1 MPSGDKQN
9 GWAMKVLLVG
19 NYKYDGSMSM
29 QVWANA
35 LERELAGRSIDVSL
49 IAPRA
54 FLGRLMPSAHGVGKW
69 LGYVDRFLIFPP
81 VLWWAARKADVVHI
95 CDHGYAMYSYCTGN
109 TPVVVTCND
118 MLAVRGARGEATDSP
133 ASRFGR
139 ILQRMILKGLE
150 KASKVACIS
159 SYTYRDAQRLMKR
172 TQHLCVILD
181 GLNYPYRQLDPEETE
196 RRLAGIAGLDRPFV
210 LHVGSNLPRK
220 NREGILRVFAM
231 AVKDAD
237 LRMVFTGATLNQS
250 LTALARELGVAD
262 LVVNVQRPDVRTL
275 EALYNKATVLLFP
288 SRFEGF
294 GWPPIEAQACGCAVV
309 GSTISPLEEVLRD
322 SAVLKPLEDEVGMA
336 EAVVRIASD
345 PEFREELRRRG
356 LENTR
361 TRFEMSRMIDEYVSL
376 YRELACQN

>member
-1 MPSGDKQN
+1 
-9 GWAMKVLLVG
+9 
-19 NYKYDGSMSM
+19 
-29 QVWANA
+29 
-35 LERELAGRSIDVSL
+35 
-49 IAPRA
+49 
-54 FLGRLMPSAHGVGKW
+54 
-69 LGYVDRFLIFPP
+69 
-81 VLWWAARKADVVHI
+81 
-95 CDHGYAMYSYCTGN
+95 
-109 TPVVVTCND
+109 
-118 MLAVRGARGEATDSP
+118 
-133 ASRFGR
+133 
-139 ILQRMILKGLE
+139 
-150 KASKVACIS
+150 
-159 SYTYRDAQRLMKR
+159 MKR

-237 LRMVFTGATLNQS
+237 LRMVFTGATLNQN
-250 LTALARELGVAD
+250 LTALALELGVAD
-262 LVVNVQRPDVRTL
+262 LVVNVPRPDVRTL

-322 SAVLKPLEDEVGMA
+322 SAVLKPLEDEAGMA

-361 TRFEMSRMIDEYVSL
+361 ARFEMSRMIDEYVSL